1 MDILNQSQQQPLL
14 REELIKWQVDLVESA
29 KKKIVVIAGEF
40 NTLESL
46 ELVDSLIE
54 KLKQGVSEDI
64 YIYDPK
70 PQRKNLDKLLS
81 HGATAHLTKR
91 YPDCHYFTVDNKD
104 LNYHSHKRYGDVLL
118 RDEDVTEED
127 LNNFNQALKDAEDN
141 ALKLSHSKLNLILA
155 IVITITLFGTAI
167 IVLPFPLNILV
178 GIACLG
184 PFLLEMATLK
194 EVYHA

>member
-1 MDILNQSQQQPLL
+1 MHILNQSQQQPLS
-14 REELIKWQVDLVESA
+14 REELINWQVNLVESA

-40 NTLESL
+40 NTLESP

-54 KLKQGVSEDI
+54 KLKQGVLEDI

-81 HGATAHLTKR
+81 HGATAYLTRR
-91 YPDCHYFTVDNKD
+91 YPDCHYFTVDNKY

-118 RDEDVTEED
+118 RDENVTEED

-141 ALKLSHSKLNLILA
+141 ALKLSHSKLFLGFSI
-155 IVITITLFGTAI
+155 IITIALLGIAI
-167 IVLPFPLNILV
+167 IALPIPLNILT
-178 GIACLG
+178 GIACLA
-184 PFLLEMATLK
+184 PLFLEITVLK
-194 EVYHA
+194 RR